1 MDSSPL
7 PPLPPAPAPK
17 KASPDALPAMNDSAA
32 KQTDCASNGVA
43 PCKKKSWFAVILAK
57 VDEKN
62 KETYAADVT
71 IDLKIPELGDV
82 RRVTAAGAKPVMIA
96 QLEPGG
102 KGDVL
107 QMNHDTDVYEAVGD
121 FS

>member
-1 MDSSPL
+1 MDPSPL
-7 PPLPPAPAPK
+7 PPNPSPT

-32 KQTDCASNGVA
+32 KNSDGASKGVA

-62 KETYAADVT
+62 KETYVADVT
-71 IDLKIPELGDV
+71 IDLRIPDLGDV
-82 RRVTAAGAKPVMIA
+82 QRVTAAGAKPVLIG

-107 QMNHDTDVYEAVGD
+107 QMNHGTDVYEAIGD